1 MYNLYRLFFEINVV
15 NWFHHIN
22 QCETEICDM
31 EHWKRKRFVKDF
43 LALTDR
49 EQADIIAL
57 LREFEIARRNAKF
70 YHNQRPIYRTQK

>member
-1 MYNLYRLFFEINVV
+1 
-15 NWFHHIN
+15 
-22 QCETEICDM
+22 M